1 MKNAKKLAFNAKNF
15 YKGYKGYKMK
25 NVLKNIKQVKK
36 MLALCALSLGILG
49 IFSLNGCS
57 DENRNLESIKA
68 KNELIIGVFGDKP
81 PFGYIN
87 EQGQNVGFD
96 VYIAKRLAQELLG
109 SQDGVKFMLVEA
121 ANRAEFLRSN
131 KVDIMMANYTKTPE
145 REQQV
150 DFATPYMKVA
160 LGVVSE
166 GGKIIDVSQLAGKVL
181 IVNKGT
187 TADFYFT
194 KNHPEIKLLKFEQNT
209 ETFAALKDG
218 RGDALAH
225 DNTLLFAW
233 AKQNPNYQVGI
244 KKLGQD
250 DVIAPAVKKG
260 NKELLEWI
268 NATMENLA
276 KEGFFNEAYNQTLA
290 PVFSEDIKSS
300 DVVFE

>member
-1 MKNAKKLAFNAKNF
+1 MQDT
-15 YKGYKGYKMK
+15 KMQNPHK
-25 NVLKNIKQVKK
+25 EFARFQKVLQTLT
-36 MLALCALSLGILG
+36 MLILG
-49 IFSLNGCS
+49 VFCMLWLNACGN
-57 DENRNLESIKA
+57 EERTLESVKA

-81 PFGYIN
+81 PFGFIN
-87 EQGQNVGFD
+87 ELGQNVGFD
-96 VYIAKRLAQELLG
+96 VYVAKRLGQELLG
-109 SQDGVKFMLVEA
+109 SEEGIKFMLVEA

-131 KVDIMMANYTKTPE
+131 KVDIMMANYTKTKE
-145 REQQV
+145 RENQV

-160 LGVVSE
+160 LGVVSQ
-166 GGKIIDVSQLAGKVL
+166 GGNIIDVSQLAGKVL

-187 TADFYFT
+187 TADFYFS

-233 AKQNPNYQVGI
+233 AKENPTFSVGI

-290 PVFSEDIKSS
+290 PAFGEDIKPS